1 MEPPRTPNARNL
13 YKGKLKRTH
22 NHRPVSSTTD
32 HPESVPPDKASGS
45 SEASAT
51 ENISPST
58 DSPAEPA
65 EKASPP
71 PVETAPAQVLT
82 VDEPRKQEAHVDPAK
97 TTAHGHGH
105 DSLPILALGA
115 LGVVFGDIGT
125 SPLYAVREAFSHH
138 MEVTQG
144 NVFGVL
150 SLIFWALIIVI
161 CTKYLGFVMKAD
173 LHGEGGVLAL
183 TVQVANSA
191 ASKLR
196 AYPLLVA
203 LGLFGTSL
211 LYGDGMITPAISVL
225 SAVEGLELL
234 NPNFTNYVV
243 PITIVILIILFSA
256 QKYGTEAGG
265 RVFGPIMLVWFSTL
279 GLLGLKQVSQNW
291 SVLQSVNPYWA
302 FHFIATHQHAAF
314 FVLGSVFL
322 AVTGGEAVYA
332 DMGHFGRSPIRW
344 AWFALVFPCLFL
356 NYMGQGAMILANHSL
371 ASSPFYKMVPP
382 QFLGIVV
389 VLATCATVIASQALI
404 SGAFSLT
411 MQAVQM
417 GFIPRQKVLQTSAS
431 AKGQIYVPLV
441 NWVLM
446 LACIALVIGFKTSSN
461 LAAAYGI
468 AVTTTMVIDSI
479 LFTVLTIYGWNW
491 APWKALSMCFL
502 FLSLELLFFAGN
514 VIKIPEGG
522 WLPLTVGAMIYI
534 AMSTWRRGREIL
546 GVEIRKR
553 TIAFTDLIGMIEN
566 QGAHRAPGT
575 AIFMYGDPTRT
586 PPALLSNFKHN
597 RVIHEKVLF
606 VGVRIVDQPF
616 LFSSQR
622 TEVSSLGHGFHLV
635 RLQFGFMD
643 KLNVPDEL
651 SRVVVDGLPVTQE
664 ATYFLGKET
673 VIPRDEKYS
682 AMPIWRENLFALMS
696 RNAQDATAFFNLPPD
711 RVVELGTQV
720 EI

>member
-1 MEPPRTPNARNL
+1 MV
-13 YKGKLKRTH
+13 G
-22 NHRPVSSTTD
+22 
-32 HPESVPPDKASGS
+32 
-45 SEASAT
+45 
-51 ENISPST
+51 
-58 DSPAEPA
+58 
-65 EKASPP
+65 
-71 PVETAPAQVLT
+71 
-82 VDEPRKQEAHVDPAK
+82 
-97 TTAHGHGH
+97 
-105 DSLPILALGA
+105 LAIGA

-125 SPLYAVREAFSHH
+125 SPLYAVKEAFAHGIPIT
-138 MEVTQG
+138 EP
-144 NVFGVL
+144 NVYGVL
-150 SLIFWALIIVI
+150 SLIFWALVVVI

-196 AYPLLVA
+196 AYPVLVG

-225 SAVEGLELL
+225 AAVEGLGELGPRWAPVL
-234 NPNFTNYVV
+234 APYVM
-243 PITIVILIILFSA
+243 PITIAILILLFSA
-256 QKYGTEAGG
+256 QSRGTEAVGS
-265 RVFGPIMLVWFSTL
+265 VFGPVMLVWFSVL
-279 GLLGLKQVSQNW
+279 ALLGLSQIGQHPG
-291 SVLQSVNPYWA
+291 VLQAANPYWA
-302 FHFIATHQHAAF
+302 ASFVLTHKQAAF
-314 FVLGSVFL
+314 VVLGSVFL

-332 DMGHFGRSPIRW
+332 DMGHFGRTPIRW
-344 AWFALVFPCLFL
+344 AWFVMVFPALLL
-356 NYMGQGAMILANHSL
+356 NYAGQGALILANPKMVSN
-371 ASSPFYKMVPP
+371 PFYLMAP
-382 QFLGIVV
+382 QGPTRVFLVI
-389 VLATCATVIASQALI
+389 LATCATVIASQALI

-417 GFIPRQKVLQTSAS
+417 GFVPRQRVLQTSAH

-446 LACIALVIGFKTSSN
+446 LACIGLVLGFRTSSN

-479 LFTVLTIYGWNW
+479 LFTVLTVYGWQW
-491 APWKALSMCFL
+491 PVWKSAMMCAS

-522 WLPLTVGAMIYI
+522 WLPLTAGAAIYV
-534 AMSTWRRGREIL
+534 AMSTWRRGRAIL
-546 GVEIRKR
+546 GQEIKKR
-553 TIAFTDLIGMIEN
+553 TIPFSELMAMVET
-566 QGAHRAPGT
+566 QGTHRVPGT

-586 PPALLSNFKHN
+586 APALLSNFKHN
-597 RVIHEKVLF
+597 KVIHEKVLF
-606 VGVRIVDQPF
+606 VGVRIVDQPY

-622 TEVSSLGHGFHLV
+622 TEVETLGHGFHLIK
-635 RLQFGFMD
+635 LQFGFMD

-651 SRVVVDGLPVTQE
+651 SRVVLDGLPVTQD

-673 VIPRDEKYS
+673 VIPRTEKFS
-682 AMPIWRENLFALMS
+682 GMPFWREKMFALMS

>member
-1 MEPPRTPNARNL
+1 M
-13 YKGKLKRTH
+13 
-22 NHRPVSSTTD
+22 SSTTD
-32 HPESVPPDKASGS
+32 YPESVPPDKASGS
-45 SEASAT
+45 PEASAT
-51 ENISPST
+51 ENNIPTST

-65 EKASPP
+65 ATASPP
-71 PVETAPAQVLT
+71 PTQPAPAEVIK
-82 VDEPRKQEAHVDPAK
+82 VDDAPPASGDHVDPAK
-97 TTAHGHGH
+97 TTGHSHGH
-105 DSLPILALGA
+105 DGLLTLAIGA

-125 SPLYAVREAFSHH
+125 SPLYAVREAFSRH
-138 MEVTQG
+138 MEVTPD

-161 CTKYLGFVMKAD
+161 CTKYLGFVMRAD

-225 SAVEGLELL
+225 AAVEGLELVQPGL
-234 NPNFTNYVV
+234 GHYII
-243 PITIVILIILFSA
+243 PITIAILILLFSA
-256 QKYGTEAGG
+256 QKYGTEAVGS
-265 RVFGPIMLVWFSTL
+265 VFGPIMLAWFSVL
-279 GLLGLKQVSQNW
+279 GLLGLNQISHNW
-291 SVLQSVNPYWA
+291 GVLASVNPYWA
-302 FHFIATHQHAAF
+302 FAFIAHHQHAAF

-332 DMGHFGRSPIRW
+332 DMGHFGKSPIRW
-344 AWFALVFPCLFL
+344 AWFVMVFPCLFL
-356 NYMGQGAMILANHSL
+356 NYMGQGALILADHTK
-371 ASSPFYKMVPP
+371 AQDPFYLMVPG
-382 QFLGIVV
+382 QFRLIVV
-389 VLATCATVIASQALI
+389 LLATCATVIASQALI

-446 LACIALVIGFKTSSN
+446 LACIALVLGFRTSSN

-491 APWKALSMCFL
+491 APWKALAMCFT

-534 AMSTWRRGREIL
+534 SMSTWRRGREIL
-546 GVEIRKR
+546 GQEIRKR
-553 TIAFTDLIGMIEN
+553 AIPFSDLIGMLET
-566 QGAHRAPGT
+566 QGTHRAPGT

-586 PPALLSNFKHN
+586 PPALLANLKHN

-622 TEVSSLGHGFHLV
+622 TEVASLGHGFHLV
-635 RLQFGFMD
+635 KLQFGFMD

-651 SRVVVDGLPVTQE
+651 SRVVVDGLPVTQD

-673 VIPRDEKYS
+673 VIPRSEKFS
-682 AMPIWRENLFALMS
+682 GMPPWRESLFALMS
-696 RNAQDATAFFNLPPD
+696 RNAQDATIFFNLPPD

>member
-1 MEPPRTPNARNL
+1 MTMA
-13 YKGKLKRTH
+13 
-22 NHRPVSSTTD
+22 
-32 HPESVPPDKASGS
+32 
-45 SEASAT
+45 
-51 ENISPST
+51 I
-58 DSPAEPA
+58 
-65 EKASPP
+65 
-71 PVETAPAQVLT
+71 
-82 VDEPRKQEAHVDPAK
+82 
-97 TTAHGHGH
+97 
-105 DSLPILALGA
+105 GA

-125 SPLYAVREAFSHH
+125 SPLYAVREAFSRHL
-138 MEVTQG
+138 EVNQD
-144 NVFGVL
+144 NVYGVL
-150 SLIFWALIIVI
+150 CLIFWALVIVI

-191 ASKLR
+191 ASKLKS
-196 AYPLLVA
+196 YPLLVA

-211 LYGDGMITPAISVL
+211 LYGDGMITPAISIL
-225 SAVEGLELL
+225 SAVEGLELVQPGL
-234 NPNFTNYVV
+234 GHFVI
-243 PITIVILIILFSA
+243 PITIVILILLFSA
-256 QKYGTEAGG
+256 QKYGTEAVGS
-265 RVFGPIMLVWFSTL
+265 VFGPVMLVWFSTL
-279 GLLGLKQVSQNW
+279 GLLGISQIMKHPG
-291 SVLQSVNPYWA
+291 VLASLNPYYA
-302 FHFIATHQHAAF
+302 FLFITHHQHAAF

-332 DMGHFGRSPIRW
+332 DMGHFGRTPIRY
-344 AWFALVFPCLFL
+344 AWFLLVFPCLLL
-356 NYMGQGAMILANHSL
+356 NYMGQGALLLTTPGAQND
-371 ASSPFYKMVPP
+371 PFYMMVPT
-382 QFLGIVV
+382 QLRLVIVL
-389 VLATCATVIASQALI
+389 LATCATVIASQALI

-417 GFIPRQKVLQTSAS
+417 GFIPRQKVMQTSAS

-441 NWVLM
+441 NWGLM
-446 LACIALVIGFKTSSN
+446 LACIGLVVGFKSSSN

-491 APWKALSMCFL
+491 AVWKALCMCAL

-514 VIKIPEGG
+514 VVKVPEGG
-522 WLPLTVGAMIYI
+522 WLPLTVGAAIYI
-534 AMSTWRRGREIL
+534 SMSTWRRGREIL
-546 GVEIRKR
+546 GIEIRKR
-553 TIAFTDLIGMIEN
+553 TIAFTDLINMIET

-586 PPALLSNFKHN
+586 PPALLSNLKHN

-651 SRVVVDGLPVTQE
+651 SRVVLDGLPVTQD

-673 VIPRDEKYS
+673 VIPRSEKYS
-682 AMPIWRENLFALMS
+682 GMPIWRESLFALMS

>member
-1 MEPPRTPNARNL
+1 M
-13 YKGKLKRTH
+13 
-22 NHRPVSSTTD
+22 SSTTE
-32 HPESVPPDKASGS
+32 HPESVPPEKAPENSG
-45 SEASAT
+45 ASAT
-51 ENISPST
+51 ENSPIPT
-58 DSPAEPA
+58 DSEAQPA
-65 EKASPP
+65 
-71 PVETAPAQVLT
+71 APAAVQPAQAEVLK
-82 VDEPRKQEAHVDPAK
+82 VDEVLPPSHTDPPK
-97 TTAHGHGH
+97 TTGHGHGH
-105 DSLPILALGA
+105 DGLLTLSIGA

-125 SPLYAVREAFSHH
+125 SPLYAVREAFSHG
-138 MEVTQG
+138 MDVNQG
-144 NVFGVL
+144 NVYGVL
-150 SLIFWALIIVI
+150 SLIFWALVIVI
-161 CTKYLGFVMKAD
+161 CTKYLGFVMRAD

-191 ASKLR
+191 ASKLK

-225 SAVEGLELL
+225 SAVEGLEVAAPALGH
-234 NPNFTNYVV
+234 YII
-243 PITIVILIILFSA
+243 PITIVILVLLFSG
-256 QKYGTEAGG
+256 QKYGTEAVGS
-265 RVFGPIMLVWFSTL
+265 VFGPIMLAWFTLLGVL
-279 GLLGLKQVSQNW
+279 GLNQIIHNPGVW
-291 SVLQSVNPYWA
+291 SSMNPYWA
-302 FHFIATHQHAAF
+302 FAFVSTHKSAAF
-314 FVLGSVFL
+314 IVLGSVFL

-344 AWFALVFPCLFL
+344 AWFVMVFPCLLL
-356 NYMGQGAMILANHSL
+356 NYMGQGALILSDHSKV
-371 ASSPFYKMVPP
+371 SNPFYLMVPP
-382 QFLGIVV
+382 QFLIMVV
-389 VLATCATVIASQALI
+389 ILATCATVIASQALI
-404 SGAFSLT
+404 TGAFSLT

-417 GFIPRQKVLQTSAS
+417 GFVPRQKVMQTSAS

-446 LACIALVIGFKTSSN
+446 LACIALVVGFRTSSN

-479 LFTVLTIYGWNW
+479 LFTVLVIYGWNW

-522 WLPLTVGAMIYI
+522 WLPLTVGAAIYI

-546 GVEIRKR
+546 GQEIRKR
-553 TIAFTDLIGMIEN
+553 TIPFADLISMIET

-635 RLQFGFMD
+635 KLQFGFMD

-651 SRVVVDGLPVTQE
+651 TRVVVDGLPVTQD

-673 VIPRDEKYS
+673 VIPRSEKFS

>member
-1 MEPPRTPNARNL
+1 
-13 YKGKLKRTH
+13 
-22 NHRPVSSTTD
+22 VSSTTD
-32 HPESVPPDKASGS
+32 NPESVPPDKAPETP
-45 SEASAT
+45 EASAT
-51 ENISPST
+51 EATNTT
-58 DSPAEPA
+58 DSDAQSAE
-65 EKASPP
+65 
-71 PVETAPAQVLT
+71 APALT
-82 VDEPRKQEAHVDPAK
+82 EAQVDPAQ
-97 TTAHGHGH
+97 TSGHGPGPAH
-105 DSLPILALGA
+105 DGLITLAIGA

-125 SPLYAVREAFSHH
+125 SPLYAVREAFSRH
-138 MEVTQG
+138 MEVNQQ
-144 NVFGVL
+144 NVYGL
-150 SLIFWALIIVI
+150 LCLIFWALVIVI

-183 TVQVANSA
+183 TVQVANSS
-191 ASKLR
+191 ASRLK

-211 LYGDGMITPAISVL
+211 LYGDGMITPAISIL
-225 SAVEGLELL
+225 SAVEGLEAVHSGLGH
-234 NPNFTNYVV
+234 FVM
-243 PITIVILIILFSA
+243 PITIFILIVLFSA
-256 QKYGTEAGG
+256 QKHGTEAVGA
-265 RVFGPIMLVWFSTL
+265 VFGPIMLVWFSVL
-279 GLLGLKQVSQNW
+279 GLLGVSQIVKHPG
-291 SVLQSVNPYWA
+291 VLASLNPVYA
-302 FHFIATHQHAAF
+302 VSFIAYHKQAAF

-322 AVTGGEAVYA
+322 VVTGGEAVYA
-332 DMGHFGRSPIRW
+332 DMGHFGRTPIRY
-344 AWFALVFPCLFL
+344 AWFFMVFPCLLL
-356 NYMGQGAMILANHSL
+356 NYMGQGALLLTTPGSQHD
-371 ASSPFYKMVPP
+371 PFYMMVPG
-382 QFLGIVV
+382 QFRLFVV
-389 VLATCATVIASQALI
+389 LLATCATVIASQALI
-404 SGAFSLT
+404 SSAFSLT

-417 GFIPRQKVLQTSAS
+417 GFVPRQKVQQTSAT

-441 NWVLM
+441 NWMLM
-446 LACIALVIGFKTSSN
+446 LACIGLVVGFKTSSN

-468 AVTTTMVIDSI
+468 AVTTTMIIDSL
-479 LFTVLTIYGWNW
+479 LFTVLTVYGWNW
-491 APWKALSMCFL
+491 AGWKALSMCFL
-502 FLSLELLFFAGN
+502 FLTLECLFFAGN
-514 VIKIPEGG
+514 VIKVPEGG
-522 WLPLTVGAMIYI
+522 WLPLTVGAAIYI
-534 AMSTWRRGREIL
+534 CMSTWRRGREIL
-546 GVEIRKR
+546 GIEIRKR
-553 TIAFTDLIGMIEN
+553 SIAFSDLISMIEN

-635 RLQFGFMD
+635 QLQFGFMD

-651 SRVVVDGLPVTQE
+651 SRVVLDGLPVTQD

-673 VIPRDEKYS
+673 LIPRHEKYA